1 MKKKLST
8 KQIGLVASAVVV
20 IVVAAIMG
28 VIFFGQKE
36 EAYRSIRI
44 YELNGTATIQR
55 ETIGEVNAVEN
66 LYLDSGDRIFVGADS
81 TMRLKLDED
90 KYILVEENSIL
101 SIVAEGNSA
110 DSKTSIHLE
119 QGAIT
124 NEIQNPL
131 SENSTYNV
139 STPNSVMAVRGTVF
153 RVEVMF
159 DEAGE
164 VLTKVSTFEGS
175 VGSSLILPD
184 GTRQEEVLF
193 IEGGTETL
201 IRMSEEITEYV
212 VMPQEID
219 YRQTPVTVLE
229 FLQEISEERRE
240 LPGITTETIQQ
251 LIVEIKEA
259 EVLTEEI
266 EENEEPST
274 EEESETEDVTAEEA
288 EVIAE
293 EEATNIAETK
303 KEQTNSEAEQMVEE
317 TPEEPETEELPV
329 KENISTTSEN
339 EQPSSSEGAG
349 SDPGNSSD
357 PTITYTV
364 TFMYREK
371 VFGTQTVQDGQL
383 AVAPKLAPEATGK
396 WNYDFSIPIHGNVTI
411 TWN

>member
-8 KQIGLVASAVVV
+8 KQIGIVASVAVV
-20 IVVAAIMG
+20 IVAAVIAG
-28 VIFFGQKE
+28 VVFFGQKE
-36 EAYRSIRI
+36 EYYRSIRI

-55 ETIGEVNAVEN
+55 ENIGEVDAVEN
-66 LYLDSGDRIFVGADS
+66 LYLDSGDRIFVGPDS

-101 SIVAEGNSA
+101 SIVAEGTSA

-124 NEIQNPL
+124 NEIQTPL

-153 RVEVMF
+153 RVEVLF

-164 VLTKVSTFEGS
+164 VFTKVSTFEGS

-184 GTRQEEVLF
+184 GTRQVEELF

-219 YRQTPVTVLE
+219 YRQTPVAVLE

-259 EVLTEEI
+259 EALAEEA
-266 EENEEPST
+266 EENGESSP
-274 EEESETEDVTAEEA
+274 EEESETEDVITEEA
-288 EVIAE
+288 EEIVE
-293 EEATNIAETK
+293 EEAANAAGPK
-303 KEQTNSEAEQMVEE
+303 KEQNNNEAVQTEEEAE
-317 TPEEPETEELPV
+317 TEPETEEIPVEETLP
-329 KENISTTSEN
+329 TTPAEESA
-339 EQPSSSEGAG
+339 SSE
-349 SDPGNSSD
+349 SNSSD
-357 PTITYTV
+357 SGSSSGSTITYTV
-364 TFMYREK
+364 TFMYNGT

-383 AVAPKLAPEATGK
+383 AVAPKLAPAATGK
-396 WNYDFSIPIHGNVTI
+396 WNFDFTAPIHGNVTI

>member
-212 VMPQEID
+212 VMPREID

-303 KEQTNSEAEQMVEE
+303 KEQTNSEAEQTVEE
-317 TPEEPETEELPV
+317 TPEELPV

-364 TFMYREK
+364 TFMYGEK

-396 WNYDFSIPIHGNVTI
+396 WNYDFSTPIHGNVTI

>member
-212 VMPQEID
+212 VMPREID

-259 EVLTEEI
+259 EVLNEEI

-303 KEQTNSEAEQMVEE
+303 KEQTNSEAEQTVEE
-317 TPEEPETEELPV
+317 TPEELPV

-364 TFMYREK
+364 TFMYGEK

-396 WNYDFSIPIHGNVTI
+396 WNYDFSTPIHGNVTI

>member
-8 KQIGLVASAVVV
+8 KQIGIVASAAVV
-20 IVVAAIMG
+20 IVAAVIAG
-28 VIFFGQKE
+28 VVFLGQKE
-36 EAYRSIRI
+36 ESYRSIRI

-55 ETIGEVNAVEN
+55 ENIGEVDAVEN

-101 SIVAEGNSA
+101 SIVAEGTSA

-153 RVEVMF
+153 RVEVLF

-164 VLTKVSTFEGS
+164 VYTKVSTFEGS

-184 GTRQEEVLF
+184 GTRQVEVLF

-240 LPGITTETIQQ
+240 LPGITTEIIQQ

-259 EVLTEEI
+259 EALAEEI
-266 EENEEPST
+266 EGNEEPST

-288 EVIAE
+288 E
-293 EEATNIAETK
+293 EEATNVAGPK
-303 KEQTNSEAEQMVEE
+303 KEQNNNEAMQTGEEAER
-317 TPEEPETEELPV
+317 EPETEELPV
-329 KENISTTSEN
+329 EETLPTTPAEESA
-339 EQPSSSEGAG
+339 SSE
-349 SDPGNSSD
+349 SNSSD
-357 PTITYTV
+357 SGSSSGSTITYTV
-364 TFMYREK
+364 TFMYNGT

-383 AVAPKLAPEATGK
+383 AVAPKLAPAATGK
-396 WNYDFSIPIHGNVTI
+396 WNFDFSTPIHGNVTI

>member
-8 KQIGLVASAVVV
+8 KQIGIVVSAAVV
-20 IVVAAIMG
+20 IVAAVIAG
-28 VIFFGQKE
+28 VVFLGQKE
-36 EAYRSIRI
+36 ESYRSIRI

-55 ETIGEVNAVEN
+55 ENIGEVDAVEN
-66 LYLDSGDRIFVGADS
+66 LYLDSGDRIFVGTDS

-101 SIVAEGNSA
+101 SIVAEGTSA

-124 NEIQNPL
+124 NEIQTPL

-153 RVEVMF
+153 RVEVLF
-159 DEAGE
+159 DETGE
-164 VLTKVSTFEGS
+164 VYTKVSTFEGS

-184 GTRQEEVLF
+184 GTRQVEVLF

-219 YRQTPVTVLE
+219 YSQTPVTVLE

-259 EVLTEEI
+259 EALAEEA

-274 EEESETEDVTAEEA
+274 EEESETEDVTTEEA
-288 EVIAE
+288 EEIVE
-293 EEATNIAETK
+293 EEAANTAGPK
-303 KEQTNSEAEQMVEE
+303 KEQNNNEVEQSVEE
-317 TPEEPETEELPV
+317 TLEETETEELPV
-329 KENISTTSEN
+329 EENLPTTPAE
-339 EQPSSSEGAG
+339 ESSSEEET
-349 SDPGNSSD
+349 SSD
-357 PTITYTV
+357 SGSSSDSATTYTV
-364 TFMYREK
+364 TFMYK
-371 VFGTQTVQDGQL
+371 GTVFGTQTVQGGQL
-383 AVAPKLAPEATGK
+383 AVAPKLAPAISGK
-396 WNYDFSIPIHGNVTI
+396 WNFDFSTPIHGNVTI

>member
-101 SIVAEGNSA
+101 SIVAEGNSV

-131 SENSTYNV
+131 RENSTYNV

-212 VMPQEID
+212 VMPREID

-259 EVLTEEI
+259 EVLNEEI

-303 KEQTNSEAEQMVEE
+303 KEQTNSEAEQTVEE
-317 TPEEPETEELPV
+317 TPEELPV

-364 TFMYREK
+364 TFMYGEK

-396 WNYDFSIPIHGNVTI
+396 WNFDFTAPIHGNVTI

>member
-259 EVLTEEI
+259 EVLNEEI

-303 KEQTNSEAEQMVEE
+303 KEQTNSEAEQTVEE
-317 TPEEPETEELPV
+317 TPEELPV

-364 TFMYREK
+364 TFMYGEK

-396 WNYDFSIPIHGNVTI
+396 WNYDFSTPIHGNVTI